1 DYSVE
6 KNYIDQIIHLT
17 ESNGPYMVI
26 GSGVMLAH
34 AAPRDGVNNLGATFF
49 LLDKPLPVMTNQ
61 KMVHV
66 IIGLAPIDYEKHLS
80 FISDLMTQ
88 LQQKDWLTNLY
99 HLNNKRDLFRYL
111 YKDN

>member
-1 DYSVE
+1 MEAGGAYSTVPLLEDYSVE

-49 LLDKPLPVMTNQ
+49 YL
-61 KMVHV
+61 
-66 IIGLAPIDYEKHLS
+66 
-80 FISDLMTQ
+80 IS
-88 LQQKDWLTNLY
+88 
-99 HLNNKRDLFRYL
+99 RYL
-111 YKDN
+111 L